1 MTLGRKQRKRV
12 REQYGE
18 VRKRGPAQRKIGR
31 PIQPGEQ
38 LADKFNKTDVDA
50 LVHDVAMGV
59 PLGVACGSAGI
70 SVRTFQSWLDRRPE
84 FAQKLCAEKRR
95 VIVEMLTAI
104 RDCRTKDSEFRNLA
118 WLLERCYPE
127 AFAPKPPNVAVGVQQ
142 NFTITVEQAQGI
154 EEMRAKLVP
163 RVNERFLTLANGEG
177 TNGTETAS

>member
-1 MTLGRKQRKRV
+1 MGSEAKQRKRYRRKGV
-12 REQYGE
+12 RE
-18 VRKRGPAQRKIGR
+18 RGPAQRKIGR
-31 PIQPGEQ
+31 PIQPGER
-38 LADKFNKTDVDA
+38 LADKFDKTDVEA

-59 PLGVACGSAGI
+59 PLGVACGSVGI
-70 SVRTFQSWLDRRPE
+70 SEKTFQNWLDRRPE
-84 FAQKLCAEKRR
+84 FAQKLCTEKRR
-95 VIVEMLTAI
+95 VIVEMLIAI

-154 EEMRAKLVP
+154 EEMRAKLLP